1 MYVGDDESFSHKMT
15 MKENKLNQKPKIPEK
30 EFHSNEQIIL
40 LYCCCFFQFG
50 TYSRRIKQKPK
61 RNKRL
66 TTLRW
71 GWGGG
76 SCTIGWMVVG
86 LDGWRSSSSSIVR
99 LVQSHFFSIYNTH
112 THTRMVFYFNDA
124 DEFTSLRK
132 MSAAK

>member
-40 LYCCCFFQFG
+40 LLYCCCCFFQFG
-50 TYSRRIKQKPK
+50 TYSQRIKPK

-71 GWGGG
+71 GGG
-76 SCTIGWMVVG
+76 SCTIGWMV
-86 LDGWRSSSSSIVR
+86 
-99 LVQSHFFSIYNTH
+99 
-112 THTRMVFYFNDA
+112 
-124 DEFTSLRK
+124 
-132 MSAAK
+132 